1 MTIHHPNYR
10 PPTLD
15 ANDVPIPPEE
25 QLRQNLAAR
34 AEQYRNDR
42 TLSGPVRAAKIARA
56 YAETEAAMADL
67 EAKSAS
73 DARMAAR
80 RAMRTAF
87 GSTSSDPA
95 TFALQRSAMN
105 EVDKIDPGT
114 DRNAS
119 RKAAELLDRATSL
132 GDESLANAVGMA
144 AHKNGWSDVLE
155 QFAKT
160 AKPAQVAAIN
170 ELRQPQE
177 FNAVAM
183 LRYVV
188 PAPSELGS
196 FPSDTSVQR
205 MIDADPTPSASSGGR

>member
-1 MTIHHPNYR
+1 M
-10 PPTLD
+10 
-15 ANDVPIPPEE
+15 
-25 QLRQNLAAR
+25 NLNAAAERIR
-34 AEQYRNDR
+34 ADG
-42 TLSGPVRAAKIARA
+42 TKSAATKTAAIARA
-56 YAETEAAMADL
+56 YAEAKSQMADL

-73 DARMAAR
+73 DARMATR

-105 EVDKIDPGT
+105 EVEKIDPST

-119 RKAAELLDRATSL
+119 RKAADLLDRATSL
-132 GDESLANAVGMA
+132 GDQSLANAVGMA

-155 QFAKT
+155 QFATT
-160 AKPAQVAAIN
+160 AKPAQVEAIN
-170 ELRQPQE
+170 ELRRPQE

-196 FPSDTSVQR
+196 FPSDTTVQR
-205 MIDADPTPSASSGGR
+205 MIDADPVQVGGR